1 MFFPNWKII
10 GSVSAFQRNS
20 QHGAHP
26 LVLRKGEGR
35 VVAALCGD
43 GIVDVD
49 AFVLFG
55 DELGNPAIGTG
66 EAILLLAI
74 RISEERVFQHT

>member
-1 MFFPNWKII
+1 M
-10 GSVSAFQRNS
+10 
-20 QHGAHP
+20 
-26 LVLRKGEGR
+26 RKGEGR